1 MREQREV
8 IIMNLY
14 EKIYKWLDDRFKIGE
29 LLPPIVKHPAPV
41 NVVSNPLYCLGGT
54 AFLCFLILVITGM
67 FLAFYYKPTPDEAYK
82 SVQNI
87 MTAVPLG
94 SLIRS
99 IHHWAANTMIAAVM
113 LHMIRIYFMGA
124 YKKPRE
130 LNWVVGIFLLLTV
143 TTFGFS
149 GYLLP
154 WDQLSY
160 WATKIGTGIAGSIPI
175 VGGYISLILMGGN
188 DIGAETLT
196 RFFAIHVLILP
207 AAIITLL
214 GLHFLMVRIQGISG
228 RL

>member
-1 MREQREV
+1 MPEQREV
-8 IIMNLY
+8 AVMELY
-14 EKIYKWLDDRFKIGE
+14 DKIYKWLDDRFKIRE
-29 LLPPIVKHPAPV
+29 LLPPIVKHPAPL

-54 AFLCFLILVITGM
+54 AFLCFLILVGTGI
-67 FLAFYYKPTPDEAYK
+67 FLAMYYKPTPAEAYK
-82 SVQNI
+82 SVEHI
-87 MTAVPLG
+87 MTAVPMG
-94 SLIRS
+94 SLVRS
-99 IHHWAANTMIAAVM
+99 VHSWAANMMIAAVM

-130 LNWVVGIFLLLTV
+130 LNWVVGISLLLIT

-154 WDQLSY
+154 WDQLAF
-160 WATKIGTGIAGSIPI
+160 WATKIGTGIAGSIP
-175 VGGYISLILMGGN
+175 VMGEYISLILVGGT

-207 AAIITLL
+207 AAIAALL
-214 GLHFLMVRIQGISG
+214 LLHFLMVRIQGISG

>member
-1 MREQREV
+1 MT
-8 IIMNLY
+8 LY
-14 EKIYKWLDDRFKIGE
+14 DKVYKWLDERFDLEG
-29 LLPPIVKHPAPV
+29 LLPSIVKHPAPL

-54 AFLCFLILVITGM
+54 AFLCFLILVVTGI
-67 FLAFYYKPTPDEAYK
+67 FLAMYYKPTPDEAYK
-82 SVQNI
+82 SVQTI
-87 MTAVPLG
+87 MTTVPMG

-130 LNWVVGIFLLLTV
+130 LNWAVGVLLLLVT

-160 WATKIGTGIAGSIPI
+160 WATKIGTGIAGSMPI

-188 DIGAETLT
+188 DLGPETLT
-196 RFFAIHVLILP
+196 RFFAIHVLVLP
-207 AAIITLL
+207 ATIALLL
-214 GLHFLMVRIQGISG
+214 GLHFTMVRLQGISG

>member
-1 MREQREV
+1 
-8 IIMNLY
+8 MNIN
-14 EKIYKWLDDRFKIGE
+14 EKIYKWLDDRFKLSE
-29 LLPPIVKHPAPV
+29 LLPPIVKHPAPL

-54 AFLCFLILVITGM
+54 AFLCFLILVITGI
-67 FLAFYYKPTPDEAYK
+67 FLAMYYKPTPAEAYK
-82 SVQNI
+82 SVEHI
-87 MTAVPLG
+87 MTAVPMG

-99 IHHWAANTMIAAVM
+99 VHSWAANTMIAAVM
-113 LHMIRIYFMGA
+113 LHMMRIYFMGA

-130 LNWVVGIFLLLTV
+130 LNWVVGISLLLIT

-154 WDQLSY
+154 WDQLAF
-160 WATKIGTGIAGSIPI
+160 WATKIGTGIAGSIPVI
-175 VGGYISLILMGGN
+175 GGYISLLLVGGT

-196 RFFAIHVLILP
+196 RFYAIHVLILP
-207 AAIITLL
+207 MTTAVLL

>member
-1 MREQREV
+1 MT
-8 IIMNLY
+8 LY
-14 EKIYKWLDDRFKIGE
+14 DKIYKWLDERFKLRA
-29 LLPPIVKHPAPV
+29 LLPPIVKHPAPEYAV
-41 NVVSNPLYCLGGT
+41 TNPLYCLGGT
-54 AFLCFLILVITGM
+54 AFLCFLILVITGI
-67 FLAFYYKPTPDEAYK
+67 FLAMYYKPTPEEAYK

-87 MTAVPLG
+87 MTAVPMG

-99 IHHWAANTMIAAVM
+99 LHHWAGNTMIAAVM
-113 LHMIRIYFMGA
+113 LHMTRVYFMGA

-175 VGGYISLILMGGN
+175 MGGYISLILMGGN
-188 DIGAETLT
+188 DIGADTIT

-207 AAIITLL
+207 MAIAVLL
-214 GLHFLMVRIQGISG
+214 GMHFLMVRIQGISG

>member
-1 MREQREV
+1 MDITQ
-8 IIMNLY
+8 
-14 EKIYKWLDDRFKIGE
+14 KIYKWLDDRFKLRE
-29 LLPPIVKHPAPV
+29 LLPPIVKHPAPEYAV
-41 NVVSNPLYCLGGT
+41 TNPLYCLGGT
-54 AFLCFLILVITGM
+54 AFLCFLILVLTGI
-67 FLAFYYKPTPDEAYK
+67 FLAMYYKPTPLEAYK
-82 SVQNI
+82 SVEHI
-87 MTAVPLG
+87 MTAVPMG

-124 YKKPRE
+124 YKNPRE
-130 LNWVVGIFLLLTV
+130 LNWVVGVSLLLIT

-154 WDQLSY
+154 WDQLAF
-160 WATKIGTGIAGSIPI
+160 WATKIGTGIAGSIPVI
-175 VGGYISLILMGGN
+175 GSYISLLLIGGS

-207 AAIITLL
+207 LTIFVLL
-214 GLHFLMVRIQGISG
+214 GLHFAMVRIQGISG

>member
-1 MREQREV
+1 MTF
-8 IIMNLY
+8 LD
-14 EKIYKWLDDRFKIGE
+14 KIYKWLDDRFKLRD
-29 LLPPIVKHPAPV
+29 LLPPIVKHPAPE
-41 NVVSNPLYCLGGT
+41 NVISNPLYCLGGT
-54 AFLCFLILVITGM
+54 AFLCFILLVITGI
-67 FLAFYYKPTPDEAYK
+67 FLAMYYKPTPAEAYN
-82 SVQNI
+82 SVSTI
-87 MTAVPLG
+87 MTVVPMG
-94 SLIRS
+94 SLVRS
-99 IHHWAANTMIAAVM
+99 VHHWAANTMIAAVM

-154 WDQLSY
+154 WDQLSF
-160 WATKIGTGIAGSIPI
+160 WATNIGTGIAGSIPI
-175 VGGYISLILMGGN
+175 VGGYISLLLMGGN

-207 AAIITLL
+207 LAIAILL
-214 GLHFLMVRIQGISG
+214 GMHFLMVRIQGISG

>member
-1 MREQREV
+1 MSSE
-8 IIMNLY
+8 N
-14 EKIYKWLDDRFKIGE
+14 KIYKYLDDRFKLRE
-29 LLPPIVKHPAPV
+29 LLPPIVKHPAPEYA
-41 NVVSNPLYCLGGT
+41 VSNPLYCLGGT
-54 AFLCFLILVITGM
+54 AFLCFLILAATGI
-67 FLAFYYKPTPDEAYK
+67 FLAMYYKPTPLEAYK
-82 SVQNI
+82 SVEYI
-87 MTAVPLG
+87 MTAVPMG

-99 IHHWAANTMIAAVM
+99 IHHWTANTMIAAVM

-130 LNWVVGIFLLLTV
+130 LNWVVGVSLLLIT

-154 WDQLSY
+154 WDQLAY
-160 WATKIGTGIAGSIPI
+160 WATKIGTGIAGSIPVI
-175 VGGYISLILMGGN
+175 GEAISLILIGGT

-207 AAIITLL
+207 ITIIVLL
-214 GLHFLMVRIQGISG
+214 LLHFAMVRIQGISG